1 LVGRTEE
8 VRIRNPRSVVTS
20 AIAGATV
27 LCIATVA
34 AAGSKSAH
42 KPDLTG
48 RDRASN
54 AIIRNQAAHPD
65 STGLSGAL
73 SNASD
78 QTGGAATATGLAR
91 AIQVVTAAQ
100 SAQAP
105 NMGLATAL
113 SHLQANAAAH
123 PTGRSH

>member
-1 LVGRTEE
+1 M
-8 VRIRNPRSVVTS
+8 RNHRSFVAA
-20 AIAGATV
+20 AIAGFAV
-27 LCIATVA
+27 LCIATAA
-34 AAGSKSAH
+34 AAGSKSGH
-42 KPDLTG
+42 KPDVTG

-54 AIIRNQAAHPD
+54 VITGNQAAHPAA
-65 STGLSGAL
+65 TGSSGAL

-78 QTGGAATATGLAR
+78 QTGGAPTATGLAR

-105 NMGLATAL
+105 AKGLATAL

-123 PTGRSH
+123 LTGRSR